1 MAKVGVGHCEFLVTK
16 RKRLNLCMQYTE
28 APSKYTLQNRGEFWM
43 VMGMKRMVIV
53 RMVMVKKG
61 DSKNGDCKEG

>member
-16 RKRLNLCMQYTE
+16 RKRLNACMQYTE

-43 VMGMKRMVIV
+43 VMGMKRMMIV
-53 RMVMVKKG
+53 KRC
-61 DSKNGDCKEG
+61 DSKEG